1 MNCKEFQRRL
11 LEEPGSEDPEFL
23 AHAKRCAEC
32 RADLV
37 SALEFEERLK
47 AALRQ
52 APPSNAVDH
61 TPGNRRHLLLGS
73 VLGLAALFLVAFV
86 VLRIQGS
93 PAELPR
99 LVTRHIHA
107 EPELLSR
114 QRPLDPMQVA
124 SVMASQQY
132 GMRRLPL
139 AVVAAAPCWIR
150 SGRGIHLVMQ
160 GSAGPVTILI
170 MPAERLDGA
179 RPVQEPPLEG
189 LVMPAVQGSVAV
201 VAESPADLEESL
213 GYLRENLLWRGR
225 PALVRF

>member
-1 MNCKEFQRRL
+1 M
-11 LEEPGSEDPEFL
+11 
-23 AHAKRCAEC
+23 
-32 RADLV
+32 
-37 SALEFEERLK
+37 
-47 AALRQ
+47 
-52 APPSNAVDH
+52 
-61 TPGNRRHLLLGS
+61 
-73 VLGLAALFLVAFV
+73 LGLAALFLVAFV

>member
-11 LEEPGSEDPEFL
+11 LEEPGSKDPDFL
-23 AHAKRCAEC
+23 AHGKRCAGC
-32 RADLV
+32 RADLE

-52 APPSNAVDH
+52 APPSNAVDKG
-61 TPGNRRHLLLGS
+61 PGDRRHLLLGS
-73 VLGLAALFLVAFV
+73 VLGLAVLVLVAFV
-86 VLRIQGS
+86 VVRIQGS
-93 PAELPR
+93 PAELPQ

-107 EPELLSR
+107 EPELLYR

-124 SVMASQQY
+124 TVMASQQY

-150 SGRGIHLVMQ
+150 SGRGVHLVMQ
-160 GSAGPVTILI
+160 GSAGPITILI

-179 RPVQEPPLEG
+179 RPMQEPPLEG

-201 VAESPADLEESL
+201 VAESPADLEESI